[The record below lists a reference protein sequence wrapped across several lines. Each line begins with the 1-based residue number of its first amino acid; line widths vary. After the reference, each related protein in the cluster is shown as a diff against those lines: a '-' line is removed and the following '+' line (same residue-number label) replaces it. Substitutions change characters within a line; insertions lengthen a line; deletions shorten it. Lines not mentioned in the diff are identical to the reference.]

1 MLDNLN
7 YTGAIK
13 ITKIS
18 NDHKLSTKIFNHG
31 ENALFALYAKALTG
45 LDITNELPRYINFRP
60 GYKKTPDSPETPDSR
75 NSLLISNGLDVTLSL
90 VTDEEVNNPQDT
102 GIGKN
107 VPCTRISATLISS
120 IISKNNVP
128 TDNTTVYI
136 TLEDK
141 NKQLLAYAE
150 TPNDLK
156 STLRNLNPGTQILI
170 VWDLYITN
178 PKQS

>member
-1 MLDNLN
+1 MLNNLN

-18 NDHKLSTKIFNHG
+18 NNHKLSTKIFNHG

-45 LDITNELPRYINFRP
+45 LNITDELPRYINFRP
-60 GYKKTPDSPETPDSR
+60 ETYNSKD
-75 NSLLISNGLDVTLSL
+75 SLLTSNGLDVTISF
-90 VTDEEVNNPQDT
+90 VADEEVMNPQ

-107 VPCTRISATLISS
+107 VPCTRISTTLISS
-120 IISKNNVP
+120 VISKNNIPSDDVK
-128 TDNTTVYI
+128 VYI

-141 NKQLLAYAE
+141 NKQILAYAE

-178 PKQS
+178 PTNPKQS